1 MLRLVQLM
9 RHTRYVSRR
18 RAAAAGIGQVALC
31 VLVLRLAVAAV
42 PASAGQAATQPS
54 TLSRAEA
61 AQFLATA
68 KIIKGKDIS
77 KGVTRPSRLTL
88 TDGTVTHDASFSTVD
103 ERKAIERF
111 ASGKTELDFVDT
123 YRYSLAVYKLAE
135 LVGIVDMM
143 PVHVERE
150 WRGHKG
156 ALVWW
161 VDDYMMD
168 EGDCLK
174 NKAEVPNP
182 QAWNEQIYRMRVFTQ
197 LVADTDRN
205 AGNVLIDKNW
215 KLWMIDF
222 TRAFRHNK
230 NLLSDKDLKKCD
242 RQLLDKLRALTA
254 EQVTEATK
262 PYLSAAEIAP
272 LMSRRDLIV
281 AFFDKLVAEK
291 GEAQVLY

>member
-1 MLRLVQLM
+1 M
-9 RHTRYVSRR
+9 RHTRYLSVR
-18 RAAAAGIGQVALC
+18 RAPAAGIGQAAFWVA
-31 VLVLRLAVAAV
+31 VLWLAVAPI
-42 PASAGQAATQPS
+42 PASAGQAATESP
-54 TLSRAEA
+54 TLSREEA
-61 AQFLATA
+61 THFLATA
-68 KIIKGKDIS
+68 KIVKGKDIS
-77 KGVTRPSRLTL
+77 KGVTHPSRVTL
-88 TDGTVTHDASFSTVD
+88 SDGTTTHDASFSAID

-111 ASGKTELDFVDT
+111 DSGKMELDFVDS
-123 YRYSLAVYKLAE
+123 YKYSLAAYKIAE
-135 LVGIVDMM
+135 LVGLVDMM

-161 VDDYMMD
+161 VDDVMMD
-168 EGDCLK
+168 EGDRLK
-174 NKAEVPNP
+174 KKPQVPDP
-182 QAWNEQIYRMRVFTQ
+182 VAWNEQMYRMRVFTQ

-205 AGNVLIDKNW
+205 VGNILIDKNW

-222 TRAFRHNK
+222 PRAFRHNK
-230 NLLSDKDLKKCD
+230 TLLSDKDLKKID

-272 LMSRRDLIV
+272 LMARRDALV
-281 AFFDKLVAEK
+281 AFFEKLIADK

>member
-1 MLRLVQLM
+1 VGPG
-9 RHTRYVSRR
+9 
-18 RAAAAGIGQVALC
+18 RAAISAL
-31 VLVLRLAVAAV
+31 LVLLAAAAV
-42 PASAGQAATQPS
+42 PASAGQQATEAPA
-54 TLSRAEA
+54 LSRSEA
-61 AQFLATA
+61 ARFLETA
-68 KIIKGKDIS
+68 KIVKGKDIS

-88 TDGTVTHDASFSTVD
+88 SDGTVTHDASFSAVD
-103 ERKAIERF
+103 ERKSIERF
-111 ASGKTELDFVDT
+111 ESGKIQLDFVDS
-123 YRYSLAVYKLAE
+123 YKYSLAAYRLAE
-135 LVGIVDMM
+135 LVGVVDMM

-161 VDDYMMD
+161 VDDVMMD
-168 EGDCLK
+168 EGDRLK
-174 NKAEVPNP
+174 KKPQVPNP
-182 QAWNEQIYRMRVFTQ
+182 VAWNEQMYRMRVFTQ

-205 AGNVLIDKNW
+205 VGNILIDKNW

-230 NLLSDKDLKKCD
+230 TLLSDKDLKKID
-242 RQLLDKLRALTA
+242 RQLLDNLRALTA

-272 LMSRRDLIV
+272 LMSRRDVIV
-281 AFFDKLVAEK
+281 AFFEKLVADK